1 MRWSDTVELITE
13 VPDTNDMG
21 DPITVESIRMV
32 FANRKSI
39 RQTEFYQAAATG
51 LRPEW
56 MFEVRSVEYGDE
68 SKLRH
73 EGHDYAIIRTYSRN
87 GEIMELIC
95 SGLVV
100 SHASPIDG

>member
-1 MRWSDTVELITE
+1 MRWSDTVDLIAETS
-13 VPDTNDMG
+13 DTNDMA
-21 DPITVESIRMV
+21 DPVTVESSRTV

-56 MFEVRSVEYGDE
+56 MFEVRSMEYGGE

-73 EGHDYAIIRTYSRN
+73 EGRDYSIIRTYSRN

-100 SHASPIDG
+100 SNAPPIGG